1 MSAIVLGGIQ
11 SRRTSKRIRPRPI
24 AQKVFVAPPESRAVR
39 YRRVARKAF
48 FWSSIL
54 AVIVFV
60 IGAVASVLFYNHYAS
75 IVEKRVNAGFWQTR
89 AGMYAAPY
97 QIRKDQQASPD
108 TIVELLRR
116 AGYIEG
122 NPQGNTWSGS
132 FERTGNNLEITTSD
146 AYNLDLET
154 TTIKFT
160 GNKIYEIR
168 QNGVLADNYQIE
180 PEMLSGRSETK
191 RAKNHVLKFEEIPE
205 HLRNAMIAAEDQR
218 FFEHHGLDP
227 RGIGRAVVANL
238 SGREIKQGGSTITQ
252 QLVKNTFL
260 TPERSFTRK
269 FAEAFLSVALENKMS
284 KQDIFAVYCNEIY
297 LGQYGASGVHGV
309 EQAARAYF
317 GKELKD
323 VNLAEAATI
332 AALIKNPRAFSPLKN
347 PENSKMRR
355 NWILGRMHDLD
366 LANDG
371 DIELAKTGEVKLSPP
386 KTSDRSIAPY
396 FVDAAMREITEK
408 FEGDYLNSNF
418 NTRVYTTIDTQMQT
432 IAEKSVAK
440 HLDGLDKYFAKK
452 GKRLQASIVA
462 LDPRTGHV
470 LAMVGGRDY
479 RESQF
484 NRATD
489 ALRSPGSTF
498 KPIVYATAFERGMT
512 PISVAADRPTEFF
525 MSGGKTYEPANYHD
539 SYSMHN
545 ITLKSA
551 LVKSS
556 NVIAVKTAMDV
567 GLASVAKKA
576 RDFGFQNVEAWP
588 SMALGTS
595 EVTPLQLAAAYA
607 VFANGGS
614 SVQPTFI
621 DKVVSGSDE
630 TLHLSN
636 PNSRPIIKEQTAYM
650 VTDALMDVVRRG
662 TAAKANGALGKS
674 VVFAGK
680 TGTTKDGWFVGYT
693 PNLVTVAWVG
703 FDDNEDLH
711 ATGGDIAL
719 PLWVDFM
726 RDVTQLRPEY
736 GGSSFAMPKGLTQ
749 VVIDPETGMAAGDF
763 CPQRETAVVPTS
775 AATFVKCF
783 KHEPMQNMYA
793 MNEVNETVPYETTIA
808 AVNVEPQ
815 IQTDTRHIV
824 TYEDYSQGD
833 DKLNIRR
840 PTSASEQPPPPP
852 VTRRST
858 VDESDLDA
866 YERNLEKLK
875 KRE

>member
-1 MSAIVLGGIQ
+1 M
-11 SRRTSKRIRPRPI
+11 K
-24 AQKVFVAPPESRAVR
+24 KVFTQTETRSQR
-39 YRRVARKAF
+39 YRRVARTTFIWTSAF
-48 FWSSIL
+48 AAI
-54 AVIVFV
+54 AVAAV
-60 IGAVASVLFYNHYAS
+60 AVASFFFYNHYAA

-89 AGMYAAPY
+89 AGIYAAPY

-122 NPQGNTWSGS
+122 NAEGNTWSGS
-132 FERTGNNLEITTSD
+132 FERTGNQLDITTSN

-168 QNGVLADNYQIE
+168 HNGVLQDNYQIE
-180 PEMLSGRSETK
+180 PEMLTGRSETK

-205 HLRNAMIAAEDQR
+205 NLRNAIIAAEDQR

-227 RGIGRAVVANL
+227 RGIGRALVTNL
-238 SGREIKQGGSTITQ
+238 TGGEIKQGGSTITQ

-332 AALIKNPRAFSPLKN
+332 AALIKNPRAFSPLRN
-347 PENSKMRR
+347 PENSKTRR
-355 NWILGRMHDLD
+355 DWILARMHDLK
-366 LANDG
+366 LADDG
-371 DIELAKTGEVKLSPP
+371 DIELAKTGEVKLAPP
-386 KTSDRSIAPY
+386 KAAERSIAPY
-396 FVDAAMREITEK
+396 FVDAATREITEK
-408 FEGDYLNSNF
+408 LEGDYLNSNF
-418 NTRVYTTIDTQMQT
+418 NTRVYTTIDTQMQA

-440 HLDGLDKYFAKK
+440 HLEGLDKYFAKK

-512 PISVAADRPTEFF
+512 PITVAADRPMEFQL
-525 MSGGKTYEPANYHD
+525 SGGKTYEPANYHD
-539 SYSMHN
+539 SYAMHN

-567 GLASVAKKA
+567 GLGAVAQKA
-576 RDFGFQNVEAWP
+576 RQFGFQNVEPWP
-588 SMALGTS
+588 SMALGTG

-607 VFANGGS
+607 VFANGGN
-614 SVQPTFI
+614 SVEPTFI
-621 DKVVSGSDE
+621 DKVISANDE
-630 TLHLSN
+630 TLHLSD
-636 PNSRPIIKEQTAYM
+636 PKSRPIIKEQTAYM
-650 VTDALMDVVRRG
+650 VTDALMDVVHRG
-662 TAAKANGALGKS
+662 TAAKANGALGK
-674 VVFAGK
+674 VPFAGK

-703 FDDNEDLH
+703 LDDNEDLH
-711 ATGGDIAL
+711 STGGDIAL

-726 RDVTQLRPEY
+726 RDVVQLRPEY
-736 GGSSFAMPKGLTQ
+736 GGSSFTMPKGLTQ

-763 CPQRETAVVPTS
+763 CPQRESAVVPTS

-793 MNEVNETVPYETTIA
+793 MNDVSEMDPTAAYSTTIEA
-808 AVNVEPQ
+808 SSVPEPKVVEN
-815 IQTDTRHIV
+815 DTRHIV
-824 TYEDYSQGD
+824 VYEDYSDGD
-833 DKLNIRR
+833 ELNIRR
-840 PTSASEQPPPPP
+840 PATPSDQPPPLA
-852 VTRRST
+852 TRRRV
-858 VDESDLDA
+858 VDETDMEA
-866 YERNLEKLK
+866 YEKLK
-875 KRE
+875 KPE